1 MADLEALRHE
11 WVDDDGVWQC
21 VHCLNH
27 DLIRGKGLCRP
38 RVSAALDEANEAA
51 AEGIAAL
58 ATLSAALDEAN
69 ARAEAAETMV
79 RRLEYVEG
87 WCPRC
92 GHPRHQDHAPG
103 CELDA
108 LLRKR

>member
-1 MADLEALRHE
+1 MADLEALRHDYSRTSCPDCN
-11 WVDDDGVWQC
+11 V
-21 VHCLNH
+21 
-27 DLIRGKGLCRP
+27 GLGYTLLRQGALCP
-38 RVSAALDEANEAA
+38 ARVSAALDEANEAA